1 MKKKTGN
8 VKYQLHSYTSEI
20 QLENQSLSQWVLSHG
35 YHNLG
40 DLQGSHARR
49 QELPQT
55 DPHIYAR
62 AIQTLNRTDK
72 LSVGLTDMPTAEGS
86 QDPLGNGLSE
96 EPHCQC
102 CDSTSRQRAEPQQ
115 TPSHVVALYCGKGHI
130 CHNQGHKWLS
140 TNSDHYYPLPLDEN
154 PNRKF
159 RLKLQDEISANK
171 DSSSKAKRCHK
182 EGSSQASQEALGK
195 NKNFATSN
203 AETFTK

>member
-8 VKYQLHSYTSEI
+8 VKYQLHSYTSGNTTRKPVFKSVGA
-20 QLENQSLSQWVLSHG
+20 LPRLSQP
-35 YHNLG
+35 
-40 DLQGSHARR
+40 RR
-49 QELPQT
+49 SAGFT
-55 DPHIYAR
+55 SDPHIYAR
-62 AIQTLNRTDK
+62 AIKHLTDK

-86 QDPLGNGLSE
+86 QDPLGNRLSE
-96 EPHCQC
+96 ESHCQC
-102 CDSTSRQRAEPQQ
+102 CDSTSRQQAEPQQ

-140 TNSDHYYPLPLDEN
+140 TNSDHYYLLPLDEN
-154 PNRKF
+154 PNRKL

-171 DSSSKAKRCHK
+171 DRSSKAKRCH
-182 EGSSQASQEALGK
+182 EERSSQASQEALGK